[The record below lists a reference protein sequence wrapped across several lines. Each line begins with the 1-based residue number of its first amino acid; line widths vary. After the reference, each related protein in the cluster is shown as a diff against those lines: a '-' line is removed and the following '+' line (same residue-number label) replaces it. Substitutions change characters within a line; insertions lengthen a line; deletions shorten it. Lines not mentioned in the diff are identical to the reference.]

1 METALAFLI
10 KYGPALSALGAGI
23 AFAWTVIQFLSV
35 RAREAA
41 NREFE
46 NFHKLV
52 KELVE
57 PPTPDGSLYVDRQCA
72 ILFELRF
79 FPRYYSVIRRTLAGL
94 QTRWQAIADE
104 GKYERLLEEV
114 EITLRYIQEHKTNF
128 QRLVRSIKPVDY

>member
-41 NREFE
+41 NREFD

-72 ILFELRF
+72 ILFELRL
-79 FPRYYSVIRRTLAGL
+79 FPRYYPVIKRTLAGL
-94 QTRWQAIADE
+94 QAKWRALTGE

-114 EITLRYIQEHKTNF
+114 EITLTYIQEHETIF
-128 QRLVRSIKPVDY
+128 QRVLRNAKPVKY